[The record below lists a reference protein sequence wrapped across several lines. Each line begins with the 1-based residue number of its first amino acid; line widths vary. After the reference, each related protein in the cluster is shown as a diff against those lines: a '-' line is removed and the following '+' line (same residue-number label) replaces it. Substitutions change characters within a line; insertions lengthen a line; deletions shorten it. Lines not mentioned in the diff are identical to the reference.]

1 MASDSWFTFLF
12 ATTSKFDI
20 FVQNDTRTEQV
31 EKQLLV
37 IYEGSKK
44 EILWYIED
52 KNFRTLIVLTGY
64 SQAYLR
70 SESLWKPLADSW
82 AFISL

>member
-12 ATTSKFDI
+12 ATTSKFDV

-44 EILWYIED
+44 EIPTPGIEPGQ
-52 KNFRTLIVLTGY
+52 L
-64 SQAYLR
+64 SQL
-70 SESLWKPLADSW
+70 
-82 AFISL
+82 

>member
-1 MASDSWFTFLF
+1 MASDSWFTLF
-12 ATTSKFDI
+12 ATTSKFDV

-37 IYEGSKK
+37 IYERSKK